1 MMTRKVI
8 SVILGALMIIAGV
21 YCFFTPVETSTVIP
35 FVLGIVMIGDGIG
48 RIATWFDIWDIVRQ
62 SAWVLVSAVVSLIFG
77 LMLVLSPVLQM
88 SVGVFVILLT
98 GWWILALG
106 IIRIV
111 HAFHLLKLKKESDGF
126 GFSEMLGSNWWIA
139 LILGALLT
147 IFGVIIILNPML
159 GLGVIGVLIGCGV
172 ITAGVNLIYLGCSPW
187 ILEPSEEKR
196 SVRKKSGMSLLRK
209 LDTRFGDN
217 ILWQFIKFNLVSF
230 SITLLQLALANLL
243 PLIFDGVAAKL
254 PPVLRPVFQ
263 PDILF
268 EGPSPY
274 VVDGV
279 VTWGYVLPFFLSNF
293 IANIYGYFM
302 NMKTTFRGK
311 GSRRGLAAYLLILA
325 ALILFST
332 WLQGWITA
340 RLSATSFAAL
350 ARTLAAMAAGLVQV
364 AVLFPLEKY
373 VLFRKE

>member
-1 MMTRKVI
+1 
-8 SVILGALMIIAGV
+8 
-21 YCFFTPVETSTVIP
+21 
-35 FVLGIVMIGDGIG
+35 
-48 RIATWFDIWDIVRQ
+48 
-62 SAWVLVSAVVSLIFG
+62 
-77 LMLVLSPVLQM
+77 
-88 SVGVFVILLT
+88 
-98 GWWILALG
+98 
-106 IIRIV
+106 
-111 HAFHLLKLKKESDGF
+111 
-126 GFSEMLGSNWWIA
+126 
-139 LILGALLT
+139 
-147 IFGVIIILNPML
+147 
-159 GLGVIGVLIGCGV
+159 
-172 ITAGVNLIYLGCSPW
+172 
-187 ILEPSEEKR
+187 
-196 SVRKKSGMSLLRK
+196 MSLLRK

-311 GSRRGLAAYLLILA
+311 GSGRGLAAYLLILA